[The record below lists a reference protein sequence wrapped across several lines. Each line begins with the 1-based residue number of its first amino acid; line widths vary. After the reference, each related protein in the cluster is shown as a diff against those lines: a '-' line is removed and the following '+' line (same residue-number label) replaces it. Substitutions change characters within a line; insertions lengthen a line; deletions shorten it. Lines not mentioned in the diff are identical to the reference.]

1 MNVTWGKKAATGVLG
16 GLLMTSGLTLATA
29 APAAAA
35 GAKYTCKAT
44 PSLSLGRPVS
54 TSACKK
60 SAKGK
65 SVKKHRA
72 VLVCDVVRGRGAE
85 HTIPWTVKGKL
96 EEAQPEVLGEVR
108 LQQLPAERQGRDQVV
123 VATP

>member
-1 MNVTWGKKAATGVLG
+1 MKVTWGKKAATGVLA

-29 APAAAA
+29 SPAQAA

-54 TSACKK
+54 TSSCKK

-65 SVKKHRA
+65 TVKQHRA
-72 VLVCDVVRGRGAE
+72 VLLCDVVRGRGAE
-85 HTIPWTVKGKL
+85 HPVTWTVFGKWKK
-96 EEAQPEVLGEVR
+96 
-108 LQQLPAERQGRDQVV
+108 PAEKSSVKCGFGSFLRSVKV
-123 VATP
+123 ETKAK

>member
-1 MNVTWGKKAATGVLG
+1 MNLTWGKKAATGVLA
-16 GLLMTSGLTLATA
+16 GLLMTSGVTLAAA

-54 TSACKK
+54 TSSCKK

-65 SVKKHRA
+65 AVKKHRA
-72 VLVCDVVRGRGAE
+72 VLLCDVVRGRGTP
-85 HTIPWTVKGKL
+85 HDVTWTLYGDWKKPGQKSTVKCGFSSFLRSVKV
-96 EEAQPEVLGEVR
+96 E
-108 LQQLPAERQGRDQVV
+108 
-123 VATP
+123 TKK

>member
-1 MNVTWGKKAATGVLG
+1 MKVTWGKKVATGVLA
-16 GLLMTSGLTLATA
+16 GLLMTSGLSLATA

-54 TSACKK
+54 TSSCEK
-60 SAKGK
+60 SSKGK
-65 SVKKHRA
+65 AVKKHRA

-85 HTIPWTVKGKL
+85 HTIPWTVFGDWKK
-96 EEAQPEVLGEVR
+96 PGEKSSVKCGFSSLLR
-108 LQQLPAERQGRDQVV
+108 SVKVE
-123 VATP
+123 TKK